1 MSTLTIAVGRPTLA
15 DRLFSRT
22 IALDLVLVAAGAAL
36 TAIAA
41 QIAIPLWPVPVTM
54 QTLAVLLVGVS
65 LGAVRGALSM
75 VLYAVLGIVGL
86 PVFSDMSSGFG
97 VIAGPTGGYIVGFIL
112 AAAFTGWLA
121 QRQWDRK
128 VLRSILA
135 FLGGTVVVFAVG
147 LPWLA
152 VALGALGAPND
163 LNSVLQGGLYPF
175 IVGGVLKALLA
186 AGIIGLSWRAI
197 ERADAR
203 RTARAEAAKAAD

>member
-1 MSTLTIAVGRPTLA
+1 VSSLTIATGRPTIA

-75 VLYAVLGIVGL
+75 VLYAVLGTVGL
-86 PVFSDMSSGFG
+86 PVFSDLESGFG
-97 VIAGPTGGYIVGFIL
+97 VIAGPTGGYIIGFIF
-112 AAAFTGWLA
+112 AAGLTGWLA
-121 QRQWDRK
+121 QREWDRK

-135 FLGGTVVVFAVG
+135 FLGGTVVVFAFG

-152 VALGALGAPND
+152 FALGTLGFPND
-163 LNSVLQGGLYPF
+163 LNAVLQGGLYPF
-175 IVGGVLKALLA
+175 IIGGVAKALLA
-186 AGIIGLSWRAI
+186 AGIMAALWRAVG
-197 ERADAR
+197 RSDAR
-203 RTARAEAAKAAD
+203 RAARETPQP